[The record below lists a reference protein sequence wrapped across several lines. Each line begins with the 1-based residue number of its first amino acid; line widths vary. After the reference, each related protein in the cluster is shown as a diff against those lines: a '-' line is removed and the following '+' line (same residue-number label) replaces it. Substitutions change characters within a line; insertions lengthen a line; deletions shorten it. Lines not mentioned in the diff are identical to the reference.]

1 MKKLIA
7 MALLALMLLA
17 GCTAEGGPAEGSSVE
32 STDEREVT
40 VSSEEAVPGG
50 EADLLFAEEA
60 YAALEAGELSA
71 FAAEQP
77 DLVRLSQPVW
87 PGYDLLG
94 PDTAVLVTQKAFP
107 DSLAA
112 NTVWKNS
119 ERLEEFFSNC
129 AAGTP
134 DSLWYGDTGEP
145 LPLLLY
151 KLEFDGESLTRHYYP
166 DPSLPDG
173 VSTEETVPLTLEL
186 TDTGARLREPDG
198 TVWLV
203 WARYGFER
211 FVPTEEEIAAA
222 AGGAVTEQTVQN
234 GDRGEAV
241 LLTADGFELYLSPDG
256 SAAYG
261 IEQVSG
267 AELLLL
273 RPRPAPDPLT
283 ERDREVG
290 VAALSLNTQMING
303 DPAWEEFYQAQED
316 FVFFRYFNSGP
327 AKRGV
332 SDRAVFGAEL
342 FRLTCPDGVPE
353 TLAPEDLFSNLPR
366 LEEFLDHHRH
376 GEADT
381 IWYCISG
388 APLGLMVYRLETD
401 GTELRCWFLNRED
414 AGYPDTLSLEEDEL
428 AVRLVTA
435 DGGILLEV
443 PAYGYERFI
452 PTMEQITAI
461 AGDAGLRSH
470 SSEIGG
476 YPCTEWEVCPAENI
490 VTDSIA
496 ISDDGTAAFWPGMV
510 NGSTVL
516 IMRLA
521 EQPL

>member
-7 MALLALMLLA
+7 IALLALMLLA
-17 GCTAEGGPAEGSSVE
+17 GCTAEGGPAEGSPAGAE
-32 STDEREVT
+32 SPVAEA
-40 VSSEEAVPGG
+40 SSGDAAG
-50 EADLLFAEEA
+50 EDRDFARRA
-60 YAALEAGELSA
+60 YAAQRADGLLAFTAGQE
-71 FAAEQP
+71 
-77 DLVRLSQPVW
+77 DLVRLTEWVFA
-87 PGYDLLG
+87 GYEEFG
-94 PDTAVLVTQKAFP
+94 PDTAVLLTHEAFP
-107 DSLAA
+107 DSLD
-112 NTVWKNS
+112 NNRVWQES
-119 ERLEEFFSNC
+119 GRLEQFLENL

-145 LPLLLY
+145 LPLLLH
-151 KLEFDGESLTRHYYP
+151 KLEFDGETLTRHFYP
-166 DPSLPDG
+166 DPELPEG
-173 VSTEETVPLTLEL
+173 LLSEETVPLTWEE
-186 TDTGARLREPDG
+186 TGAAVLLREEDG
-198 TVWLV
+198 EIWLV
-203 WARYGFER
+203 WPRYGFER

-222 AGGAVTEQTVQN
+222 AGRAVTEQTVQN

-261 IEQVSG
+261 VEQVSG
-267 AELLLL
+267 ADLLLL

-316 FVFFRYFNSGP
+316 FVFFRYFNSAP
-327 AKRGV
+327 AKRGEK
-332 SDRAVFGAEL
+332 DRAVFGAEL

-366 LEEFLDHHRH
+366 LEEFLDHHRR

-388 APLGLMVYRLETD
+388 APLGLMVYRVETD

-443 PAYGYERFI
+443 PTYGYERFI

-461 AGDAGLRSH
+461 AGDAELRSH

-476 YPCTEWEVCPAENI
+476 YPCTEWEVCPEENI
-490 VTDSIA
+490 VIDSIA
-496 ISDDGTAAFWPGMV
+496 ISDDGTAAFWPDRV

-521 EQPL
+521 ERPL